1 MTLEP
6 LETIEPIKHRV
17 ENPSDINNPVVYN
30 IDNPLKFY
38 TFAPQSDIT
47 SSEITEIIGG
57 KITVDLFNKLSPD
70 AKRHFI
76 G

>member
-6 LETIEPIKHRV
+6 LEPRV

-38 TFAPQSDIT
+38 TFAPESDIT
-47 SSEITEIIGG
+47 SSEIAEIIGG